1 MTIKNWWKIVNGIA
15 VDVIVADDEWIASL
29 PESELWSDEPNCI
42 GCQDIPES
50 QSNEDW
56 VVDGRTISKTS

>member
-1 MTIKNWWKIVNGIA
+1 MIRNWWKIINGIA

-42 GCQDIPES
+42 GCAEVPEGIIG
-50 QSNEDW
+50 DW
-56 VVDGRTISKTS
+56 VVDGRIVNQ

>member
-1 MTIKNWWKIVNGIA
+1 MIRNWWKIINGIA

-42 GCQDIPES
+42 GCEEIPEGIVG
-50 QSNEDW
+50 DW
-56 VVDGRTISKTS
+56 VIDGRTVNR